1 MPPGRIAIRLFRRS
15 DARSR
20 TRTLR
25 PGFDSLETR
34 ALLTNLPPGF
44 SEAVVASGINRPTA
58 MDFAPDGTGRLFVA
72 EQGGS
77 LRVIANGQMLATPF
91 VSLNVDSTNE
101 RGLLG
106 VALDP
111 NFATNPYV
119 YVYYTVPGS
128 PAHNRVSRFT
138 ASGNVAVPGS
148 EVDLLDIDSLST
160 DTRHN
165 GGSIHF
171 GPDGKLYVA
180 VGDNKVSA
188 NSQSLASLKG
198 KVLRINPDGSI
209 P

>member
-34 ALLTNLPPGF
+34 SLLTNLPPGF

-58 MDFAPDGTGRLFVA
+58 MDFAPDGSGRLFVA
-72 EQGGS
+72 EQGGA
-77 LRVIANGQMLATPF
+77 LRVIATGSFGTPF

-119 YVYYTVPGS
+119 YVYYTVPGV
-128 PAHNRVSRFT
+128 AGRTT
-138 ASGNVAVPGS
+138 A
-148 EVDLLDIDSLST
+148 
-160 DTRHN
+160 
-165 GGSIHF
+165 
-171 GPDGKLYVA
+171 
-180 VGDNKVSA
+180 
-188 NSQSLASLKG
+188 
-198 KVLRINPDGSI
+198 
-209 P
+209 